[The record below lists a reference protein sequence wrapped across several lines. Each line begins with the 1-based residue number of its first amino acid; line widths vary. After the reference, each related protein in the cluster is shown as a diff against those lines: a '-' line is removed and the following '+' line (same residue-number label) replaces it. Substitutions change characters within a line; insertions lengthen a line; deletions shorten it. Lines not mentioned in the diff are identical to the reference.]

1 MALPRRMGPRGS
13 EVWQSMLDAAE
24 QVLRD
29 QGYGALTSRSV
40 AEAIGVK
47 QRLIY
52 YYFQTMDELIVETFR
67 RLAARDLER
76 LKEAVASGMSPQD
89 IWQHGIDNADTKL
102 SAEFVALANRV
113 EPLRLEVKAY
123 IQESRQV
130 IADALLK
137 LPAADARDGR
147 LQAVVAAFFA
157 TSSAI
162 ALHREA
168 ALGIDMGH
176 AEVMAAIGQFLDRRT
191 ENA

>member
-137 LPAADARDGR
+137 L
-147 LQAVVAAFFA
+147 
-157 TSSAI
+157 SAWPPRS
-162 ALHREA
+162 AW
-168 ALGIDMGH
+168 
-176 AEVMAAIGQFLDRRT
+176 
-191 ENA
+191 